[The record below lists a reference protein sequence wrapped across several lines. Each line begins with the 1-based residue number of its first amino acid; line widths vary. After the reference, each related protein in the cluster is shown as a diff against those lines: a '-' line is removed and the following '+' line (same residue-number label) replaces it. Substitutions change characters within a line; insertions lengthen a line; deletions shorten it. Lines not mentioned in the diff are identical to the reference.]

1 MLLKK
6 IRNLSHTLSFR
17 LTLWYT
23 GFFLLSSLF
32 ILYLFYYQIASQI
45 IEDIDSH
52 LVEEIVEFQ
61 SVFDEGGL
69 EQATRYSVI
78 EVNSESDENIIYRLM
93 STDGKKV
100 TMEKNFHIDNMEI
113 TKILDKLFVLA
124 ENNKNNVFE
133 TIGGSH
139 YPNKLRIISGKIG
152 QNFILQIGASFTG
165 YEKILSRFKQLLIV
179 VVLPLFILSAL
190 IGWFLARHALKGVE
204 RVTITAEKISRGAY
218 DQRVQIKRNTI
229 EIEKLASTFNA
240 MLDRIQ
246 ALIKGMKEVT
256 DNVAHDLRSPLT
268 RIRGQAEMAV
278 VRKDSLADY
287 RIMAANTVE
296 ECDHLIDMINTMLD
310 ITEAEAGFGNTERE
324 TIAMKNLILS
334 ACDLFEPIAKEKE
347 IKLKPVLPNNELYY
361 QGDRHK
367 LQRLVTNLIENGIKY
382 NRSGGTVIVTLAKE
396 DKHLQISVKDTGT
409 GISEQDLP
417 KIFNRFYRC
426 DISRTE
432 PGSGLGLSLAK
443 AIAQSSGG
451 DIFVKSKINQG
462 SLFTVQLPL

>member
-1 MLLKK
+1 M
-6 IRNLSHTLSFR
+6 
-17 LTLWYT
+17 
-23 GFFLLSSLF
+23 
-32 ILYLFYYQIASQI
+32 
-45 IEDIDSH
+45 EDIDSH
-52 LVEEIVEFQ
+52 LVEEIVEFR

-78 EVNSESDENIIYRLM
+78 EVNSESDENIFYRLM
-93 STDGKKV
+93 SVDGQKIV
-100 TMEKNFHIDNMEI
+100 MEKNFHIDNMEI
-113 TKILDKLFVLA
+113 TKILDKLLVPA
-124 ENNKNNVFE
+124 QNDNNYVFE
-133 TIGGSH
+133 TIDDSH
-139 YPNKLRIISGKIG
+139 YPHILRTISGKIG
-152 QNFILQIGASFTG
+152 QNFILQIGISFTG
-165 YEKILSRFKQLLIV
+165 YEKILSLFKQLLMM
-179 VVLPLFILSAL
+179 VVLPLFILSAV

-204 RVTITAEKISRGAY
+204 KVTFTAEKISQGAY
-218 DQRVQIKRNTI
+218 DQRVQVKGNTTEIKN
-229 EIEKLASTFNA
+229 LVCTFNI

-278 VRKDSLADY
+278 IRKDSMADY
-287 RIMAANTVE
+287 RTMAANTVE
-296 ECDHLIDMINTMLD
+296 ECDNLIDMINTMLD
-310 ITEAEAGFGNTERE
+310 ITEAEAGIGNTEQE

-334 ACDLFEPIAKEKE
+334 ACDLFEPIARQKE
-347 IKLKPVLPNNELYY
+347 IKLATVLPNNEFYY

-382 NRSGGTVIVTLAKE
+382 NQPGGTVTVSLSVKNQ
-396 DKHLQISVKDTGT
+396 HLQISVEDTGI

-417 KIFNRFYRC
+417 KIFDRLYRC
-426 DISRTE
+426 DVSRTE